1 MSNIV
6 IVGAQWGDEG
16 KGKITNSLS
25 TCADMVVRFQGGS
38 NAGHTVSVN
47 GEPVVF
53 HLLPSGISVP
63 GVMCVLGPGVV
74 IDPEELVEEIHGV
87 HAKGIEVG
95 SNFAIDIGAHLVMPY
110 HKAQEAAEEDARGGG
125 AIGTTL
131 RGIGPTYADRYS
143 REGLPIGL
151 MASFDEFEEALR
163 AVAGRKNKLL
173 TRLYGAEPLDI
184 DAMVDRMRP
193 VADVLARHLA
203 DAPTMIRRTLVNGGN
218 VIFEGAQG
226 TLLDIGFGTYPFV
239 TSSHTTAAGVAPGT
253 GVPPSMIGEIIGVAK
268 AYVTRVGAGPFPT
281 EEPDGAG
288 EVIRDRGKERG
299 ATTGRPRRCGWLDL
313 VALRYSIDLN
323 GISRLIITKLDVLDT
338 FEAIP
343 ICVAYEIDGERTEV
357 FPRTAAELAK
367 ARPVFEE
374 LPGWQASTRDARAAE
389 DLPAN
394 AAAYL
399 RRIEEVAGVPVAAVS
414 VGAAAHAVVE
424 FAEIL

>member
-1 MSNIV
+1 MSSIV

-16 KGKITNSLS
+16 KGKITNSLAA
-25 TCADMVVRFQGGS
+25 CADMVVRFQGGS

-63 GVMCVLGPGVV
+63 GVTCVLGSGVV
-74 IDPEELVEEIHGV
+74 IDPEALVQEIV
-87 HAKGIEVG
+87 EVREKGIEVG
-95 SNFAIDIGAHLVMPY
+95 GNFVIDLGAHMVLPY
-110 HKAQEAAEEDARGGG
+110 HRAQEAAEEDARGGD

-131 RGIGPTYADRYS
+131 RGIGPAYADRYS
-143 REGLPIGL
+143 RDGIPIGL
-151 MASFDEFEEALR
+151 LASFVELEEALR
-163 AVAGRKNKLL
+163 TVAGRKNQLL

-184 DAMVDRMRP
+184 DEIVDRMRP
-193 VADVLARHLA
+193 VADALGKHLA
-203 DAPTMIRRTLVNGGN
+203 DAPPLIRSALSRGGN

-239 TSSHTTAAGVAPGT
+239 TSSHTTSAGVAPGT
-253 GVPPSMIGEIIGVAK
+253 GVPPSMVGEIIGVAK

-281 EEPDGAG
+281 EQPDGDGA
-288 EVIRDRGKERG
+288 VIRDRGKERG

-338 FEAIP
+338 FETIP
-343 ICVAYEIDGERTEV
+343 ICVAYEIDGERTER
-357 FPRTAAELAK
+357 FPRTASELAR
-367 ARPVFEE
+367 ARPVFVPLE
-374 LPGWQASTRDARAAE
+374 GWQASTREARATD
-389 DLPAN
+389 DLPPN
-394 AAAYL
+394 AAAYV
-399 RRIEEVAGVPVAAVS
+399 RRIEEISGVPVAAVS
-414 VGAAAHAVVE
+414 VGAAAHAIVE